1 MDSSVVV
8 GCSGDKKVIYFFL
21 VMSLLGDRHG
31 QIGKLEIMDS
41 DVYLVAKKNS
51 TKRIDL
57 YSKDRKIV

>member
-1 MDSSVVV
+1 
-8 GCSGDKKVIYFFL
+8 
-21 VMSLLGDRHG
+21 MSLLGDRHG

-57 YSKDRKIV
+57 YSKDRKIVWVLVGINEGYHA